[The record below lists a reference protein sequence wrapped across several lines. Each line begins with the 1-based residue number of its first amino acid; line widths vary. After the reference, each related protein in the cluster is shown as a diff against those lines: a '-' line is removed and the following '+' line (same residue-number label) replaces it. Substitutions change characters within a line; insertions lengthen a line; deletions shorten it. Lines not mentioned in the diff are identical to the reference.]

1 MIFLRLESNIIEYA
15 LDQTDSEI
23 FRKKGLNYV
32 SNSIKWN
39 NLSLVV
45 VLICIMQIMYWRLT
59 KLKIDEWIFDL
70 ADIQLY
76 VKKRN
81 DLSCALQ

>member
-1 MIFLRLESNIIEYA
+1 MLWIRLILRF
-15 LDQTDSEI
+15 

-39 NLSLVV
+39 KLNLVV
-45 VLICIMQIMYWRLT
+45 ELICIMQIMYWRLT

-70 ADIQLY
+70 VDIQLY